1 MTKQRRLAIQ
11 MWQEIVDKCK
21 AGDDFYLADYKADFC
36 KKYDLDWRAN
46 CYFCNYFD
54 PCSKCPLDGKCGQ
67 VYCKV
72 AVKHDVAS
80 AEIILNALRGG
91 ANDYY

>member
-11 MWQEIVDKCK
+11 MWQEIVNKCRS
-21 AGDDFYLADYKADFC
+21 GEDFNLVDYKTDFC
-36 KKYDLDWRAN
+36 KKHDLKWLAN

-54 PCSKCPLDGKCGQ
+54 TCSKCPLDDKCGK

-72 AVKHDVAS
+72 AVNHDVTS
-80 AEIILNALRGG
+80 AEIILSALRGG
-91 ANDYY
+91 VND

>member
-11 MWQEIVDKCK
+11 MWQEIADKCRS
-21 AGDDFYLADYKADFC
+21 GEDFNLVDYKTDFC
-36 KKYDLDWRAN
+36 KKHGLKWLAN

-54 PCSKCPLDGKCGQ
+54 RCEKCPLDDKCGQ

-72 AVKHDVAS
+72 AVKHDVKS

-91 ANDYY
+91 TNG